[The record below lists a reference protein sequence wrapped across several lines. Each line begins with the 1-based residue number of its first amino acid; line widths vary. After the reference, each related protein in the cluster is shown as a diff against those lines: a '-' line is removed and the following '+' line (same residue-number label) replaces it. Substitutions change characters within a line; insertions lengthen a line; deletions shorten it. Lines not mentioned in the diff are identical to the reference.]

1 MSKII
6 KKVLVA
12 FVFAICAIALV
23 GCQMGG
29 GSGNDGGK
37 DNGGNQTG
45 ATVAKIPANLQGT
58 YKGDDVVVVVY
69 ESKVTI
75 TDPSGKTLE
84 YTIYTE
90 DGKYYVEEDGN
101 KNYCTFGDGT
111 VTNSHGTFSKNG
123 SQGNNPGGDNPGG
136 DNPGGET
143 NTSDILA
150 KLRRLSG
157 ISDLRLPEGGTVR
170 AEDINETGLV
180 GYGVLISGAS
190 EAFATYKTYFDAK
203 VKAAGFEETLEGFTK
218 LLEDGSILGI
228 ALSQDKDGSIQIAVI
243 QASEVVTDEIPV
255 ATFQAQFKEATG
267 IDIVFP
273 SYVTGVVVPVFEIKN
288 QVMANINF
296 EAEGVSNAT
305 EAALLTI
312 ANIIGPNFEA
322 EGLVKGEVTSNT
334 YNGVVEFSVNYST
347 ADYQSQLSISL
358 SSYNGYTACTV
369 FYSGPVPQG
378 APEWP
383 AEAIAKIFGTNAT
396 VPVFEGQLGGVT
408 AIEVQGKLSVLLSG
422 IAEKDATL
430 WLEKLV
436 RAGFTKQGESDL
448 YVNKYGEYDA
458 AVVEAGY
465 ESGYLSLKFYLQEMT
480 SSPWPSSEITAKFSA
495 AVEAALPKLDG
506 TNRSFE
512 AREYN
517 DSLIIYVTGNV
528 SQQTVSDY
536 YALLTKAGFVLS
548 SYEYVYTFDNY
559 DTLRVDAS
567 LGATGGVDAIIIN
580 VYYEEYKPIQ
590 YVLPDNFEAQILG
603 FKLVKIG
610 ESYVYMYD
618 YSGSST
624 MVEEYLYDASTK
636 TWTHA
641 AAQVYPFA
649 LEGKTINWKSF
660 DQNDANAISQ
670 VVNRPQIDDFL
681 RGTNALAYSFY
692 ESYLEALESDPANV
706 IKDASKNE
714 TIAGVACE
722 YVKWTN
728 NSLTAAGLISTFE
741 LWIDPVTHMIF
752 KVTSSLSYNGQEQTN
767 TPFEIKSLN
776 KNVTSFADAG
786 ISNCVLISFNGAT
799 LADTDHLWGTAITN
813 QATCG
818 TAGETY
824 KVCECCHEK
833 KVLESI
839 PATGEHTPYMN
850 GQEIMIVGDY
860 EGHHS
865 KYCTEC
871 KQYYDQEDC
880 TYGNWVVDRA
890 ATCKSDGLR
899 HHDCTVCHVSARET
913 IPANPNAHMFLR
925 EYHNDATVVVPT
937 KETAGSITWSCIEDC
952 GATYTIT
959 LPILNDT
966 NYSKVVFQDFDD
978 NNYEFFVL
986 DIAKLI
992 KEMNDNM
999 NPSFTIDSYY
1009 IQQYVFSWDN
1019 LAYNY
1024 DDNNPLYG
1032 FKGDIVA
1039 DEVASVPKAIQGE
1052 YYNEDN
1058 LKAVIGESVVTIYA
1072 EQTASYTLYSKDGA
1086 IYFEV
1091 NGSKVYVTV
1100 NEDGTIEAG
1109 DFGLFAKR
1117 VAANIPSALRGVYV
1131 SEDEEDNT
1139 YIEVSASTVKV
1150 ITGEDDPTYE
1160 LYVDGDDYFFV
1171 MNNEKVYVNV
1181 EDEIVTVDDIGVFVR
1196 PGQGDEGE
1204 GEGEDDGEDDG
1215 DELEDT
1221 ELWPTASIADFLGF
1235 EDFYTFGYEGA
1246 EYTWEA
1252 SEEYGIIYVALTLP
1266 EDVDVDEVVASF
1278 ISEVEGYDPEDQY
1291 VVLDGYY
1298 LAIQAYEG
1306 KVYVQYGIPQ

>member
-12 FVFAICAIALV
+12 LVFVICVFALA

-29 GSGNDGGK
+29 G
-37 DNGGNQTG
+37 NGGNGGNGGSGDTNNP
-45 ATVAKIPANLQGT
+45 TVAKLAANLQGT
-58 YKGDDVVVVVY
+58 YYGDDVVVEVS
-69 ESKVTI
+69 ESKVKI
-75 TDPSGKTLE
+75 TDPSGKVQE
-84 YTIYTE
+84 FTIYE
-90 DGKYYVEEDGN
+90 ENGKYYVLEDGN

-111 VTNSHGTFSKNG
+111 VTNSHGTFSKTA
-123 SQGNNPGGDNPGG
+123 NPGGNGG
-136 DNPGGET
+136 NDNPGGET
-143 NTSDILA
+143 SAADILA

-157 ISDLRLPEGGTVR
+157 ISDFRLPEGGSVK
-170 AEDINETGLV
+170 AEDVNEDGFSA
-180 GYGVLISGAS
+180 YGVIVTGAT
-190 EAFATYKTYFDAK
+190 EAYATYKAYFDAK
-203 VKAAGFEETLEGFTK
+203 VVAAGFEETLDGYAK
-218 LLEDGSILGI
+218 SLEDGSLLAI
-228 ALSQDKDGSIQIAVI
+228 ALTQDKDGSIQIAVI
-243 QASEVVTDEIPV
+243 QASEVITDEIPV

-288 QVMANINF
+288 RVMANINF
-296 EAEGVSNAT
+296 EAEGVSDAT
-305 EAALLTI
+305 EAALMTI

-322 EGLVKGEVTSNT
+322 QGLVKGEVTTNT
-334 YNGVVEFSVNYST
+334 YEGVVNVSIDYHT

-358 SSYNGYTACTV
+358 SSYSGYTACTV

-378 APEWP
+378 KPEWP

-396 VPVFEGQLGGVT
+396 VPAFEGTLGGVT

-422 IAEKDATL
+422 IDQKDANL

-436 RAGFTKQGESDL
+436 RAGFVKQGEDDL
-448 YVNKYGEYDA
+448 YVKKYGEYDA
-458 AVVEAGY
+458 AVVEAEY

-480 SSPWPSSEITAKFSA
+480 SNPWPSSEITAKFNA
-495 AVEAALPKLDG
+495 AVEATLPKLDG

-528 SQQTVSDY
+528 SSQTVSDY
-536 YALLTKAGFVLS
+536 YAQLTKAGFVLG

-567 LGATGGVDAIIIN
+567 LGATGGIDAIIIN
-580 VYYEEYKPIQ
+580 VHYEVYKPIQ

-624 MVEEYLYDASTK
+624 MVEEYLYDANTK

-649 LEGKTINWKSF
+649 VNGQTIYWKSF
-660 DQNDANAISQ
+660 DQSDANAIKQ

-692 ESYLEALESDPANV
+692 ESYLEALESDPASV
-706 IKDASKNE
+706 IKDASQNA

-722 YVKWTN
+722 YVKWTD
-728 NSLTAAGLISTFE
+728 NSLAAAGMTTAFE

-752 KVTSSLSYNGQEQTN
+752 KVASSLKYNGQEQN
-767 TPFEIKSLN
+767 SVPFEIKSLN
-776 KNVTSFADAG
+776 TNVKSFADAG
-786 ISNCVLISFNGAT
+786 IANCVLISFKDAT
-799 LADTDHLWGTAITN
+799 LADTDHLWGTTITN

-818 TAGETY
+818 SAGETY

-850 GQEIMIVGDY
+850 GQEIMVVGDY

-865 KYCTEC
+865 YYCTEC
-871 KQYYDQEDC
+871 KQYYNQQDC
-880 TYGNWVVDRA
+880 TYGEWVVDRA

-899 HHDCTVCHVSARET
+899 HHECTVCHVSARET
-913 IPANPNAHMFLR
+913 IPADPNAHLFLR
-925 EYHNDATVVVPT
+925 EYYNDATLVLPT
-937 KETAGSITWSCIEDC
+937 KDAAGSITWSCIEEC

-959 LPILNDT
+959 LPVLNDT
-966 NYSKVVFQDFDD
+966 NYSKVVFVGYDD
-978 NNYEFFVL
+978 NWEEHNYELFVL
-986 DIAKLI
+986 DMAKLI
-992 KEMNDNM
+992 KEMNDHL
-999 NPSFTIDSYY
+999 NPSFTIDEYY
-1009 IQQYVFSWDN
+1009 IIQYVFNYKLDS
-1019 LAYNY
+1019 NY
-1024 DDNNPLYG
+1024 DYNNPLYG
-1032 FKGDIVA
+1032 FKGDLVA
-1039 DEVASVPKAIQGE
+1039 DEVANVPSTVRGE
-1052 YYNEDN
+1052 YYNEEN
-1058 LKAVIGESVVTIYA
+1058 LKVVVGENTVTIYG
-1072 EQTASYTLYSKDGA
+1072 EQTASYTLYSKDNA

-1091 NGSKVYVTV
+1091 EGSKVYVTV

-1131 SEDEEDNT
+1131 SEEEDDNT
-1139 YIEVSASTVKV
+1139 YIEVSSNSVKV

-1160 LYVDGDDYFFV
+1160 LYVDGDDYFIV
-1171 MNNEKVYVNV
+1171 IDNAKVYVYVNV
-1181 EDEIVTVDDIGVFVR
+1181 EEEIVTVDDIGVFVR
-1196 PGQGDEGE
+1196 PGQGGEGE
-1204 GEGEDDGEDDG
+1204 GEGEDNG

-1221 ELWPTASIADFLGF
+1221 ELWPAASIANFLGF
-1235 EDFYTFGYEGA
+1235 NDFYTFGYEGA
-1246 EYTWEA
+1246 EYTWD
-1252 SEEYGIIYVALTLP
+1252 SNEEYGIIYVALTLP

-1278 ISEVEGYDPEDQY
+1278 IAEVDGYDPSEEY
-1291 VVLDGYY
+1291 VFLDNYY
-1298 LAIQAYEG
+1298 LSIQAYNG
-1306 KVYVQYGIPQ
+1306 QVMVQYGIPME